1 MNLIKKLSLLT
12 ALVAVMFAFNACE
25 EDTVA
30 PVEDTPSA
38 PIDLQATSINDNTVH
53 IKWKDASDI
62 DMSQLKDYTITYY
75 PSNTS
80 STNAPEMSASQSG
93 VAVEIA
99 GLDKDK
105 EYTFEVVTNYD
116 NGNSSTA
123 AKIKWA
129 PAMRFIQVDANTIK
143 LYASD
148 VSNKGSGLAL
158 YEDDGLGEFFPT
170 VKTIA
175 QIAEWNLGLD
185 TKDSKVKFG
194 SASKLNYAGAST
206 AVESASVSD
215 AVPAAS
221 LNDVFDSQALDNK
234 NYSQDVHDLTN
245 ATSSVVVYVKNT
257 KANGDVHYAKV
268 FLKNVNGSFLQGA
281 TGDKY
286 VEIQVSYQANAG
298 FPYAKK

>member
-62 DMSQLKDYTITYY
+62 DLEQLKDYTITYY

-80 STNAPEMSASQSG
+80 SENAPEMSASKSG
-93 VAVEIA
+93 DPVEIS
-99 GLDKDK
+99 GLDMDK

-116 NGNSSTA
+116 NGNSSSA
-123 AKIKWA
+123 SMIKWA
-129 PAMRFIQVDANTIK
+129 PAMRFVQVDANTIK

-148 VSNKGSGLAL
+148 VTAKGSGLAL
-158 YEDDGLGEFFPT
+158 YEDDGLGDFFPT
-170 VKTIA
+170 VKTVL
-175 QIAEWNLGLD
+175 QITEWNLGLS
-185 TKDSKVKFG
+185 TKGGSIKFG
-194 SASKLNYAGAST
+194 SASMLDYDGAST
-206 AVESASVSD
+206 ATESAEVAS
-215 AVPAAS
+215 AIPAES
-221 LNDVFDSQALDNK
+221 LNAVFDSQALDNM
-234 NYSQDVHDLTN
+234 NYSQDLHDLTN
-245 ATSSVVVYVKNT
+245 ATSSVVIYVKHTN
-257 KANGDVHYAKV
+257 ANNEVHYAKV

-281 TGDKY
+281 AGNQY
-286 VEIQVSYQANAG
+286 VEAEISYQVNAG